1 MQNIE
6 KRVVI
11 NMTTEREDYTNTF
24 IAFAETRDASVKL
37 APEKESFDFRT
48 DGILAWRDGRV
59 VLEYDDSVLFDG
71 EKTGVE
77 ISFDEKEP
85 GIVSLIRHGSVSSAM
100 VYEQGKRHISAY
112 NTPYM
117 VFELCVNTIKVSN
130 KLLNENNRTLELD
143 YTIEIRGSKAERTK
157 MKISVKDDRS
167 YLRKLR

>member
-11 NMTTEREDYTNTF
+11 NMTTEREDYSNTI
-24 IAFAETRDASVKL
+24 IAFAETKDPGVKL
-37 APEKESFDFRT
+37 EPQIENFDFRT
-48 DGILAWRDGRV
+48 EGILAWRDGRV

-77 ISFDEKEP
+77 ISFEEKNP
-85 GIVSLIRHGSVSSAM
+85 GLVSLIRHGAVSSAM

-117 VFELCVNTIKVSN
+117 VFELCINTLKVKN
-130 KLLNENNRTLELD
+130 RLLNEDNRTLELD
-143 YTIEIRGSKAERTK
+143 YIIEIHGSKAERTK

-167 YLRKLR
+167 YLRRF